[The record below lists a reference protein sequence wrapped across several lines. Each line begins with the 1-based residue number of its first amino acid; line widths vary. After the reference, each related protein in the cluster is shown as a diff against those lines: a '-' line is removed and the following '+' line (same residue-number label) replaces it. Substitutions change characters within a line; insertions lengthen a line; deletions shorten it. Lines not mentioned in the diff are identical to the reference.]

1 MFLLALRRRAA
12 WVGLSIVIGAAA
24 SKASAGEA
32 AECPATLVPSAQQT
46 QLAERQA
53 RDRGFLWRIERDGK
67 RSWLFGTV
75 HVARFEWSF
84 PGPQLAQAL
93 KQARVLALELDFSDP
108 QALADAL
115 QVAAAAGSPTLP
127 PALRA
132 RLARRLAAECLP
144 ESLLTLLPP
153 ALQAAT
159 LGALAGR
166 RDGLDPAWAVDSML
180 AARARA
186 ADLRVVSLET
196 LSAQLAALQ
205 GPHGEQSLRFVQR
218 TLDSLDSGQAA
229 PQVQRI
235 AEVWAAGDLAALE
248 RWPEWCDCM
257 NDADDRALMRRLLDE
272 RNASMADRIDAL
284 HREEAPVLAAVGALH
299 MVGPQGLPARLAARG
314 YRVERVLFAR

>member
-1 MFLLALRRRAA
+1 MFLLALRQRAA
-12 WVGLSIVIGAAA
+12 WVGLSVAIVAAA
-24 SKASAGEA
+24 GTAAAGQA
-32 AECPATLVPSAQQT
+32 AECPATAVPTAQQT

-93 KQARVLALELDFSDP
+93 KQARVLAVELDLSDP

-115 QVAAAAGSPTLP
+115 QAVAAAGSPALP

-166 RDGLDPAWAVDSML
+166 RDGLDPAWAIDSML

-186 ADLRVVSLET
+186 AELRIASLET
-196 LSAQLAALQ
+196 LAAQLAALQ
-205 GPHGEQSLRFVQR
+205 GPHGEQSLRFVER
-218 TLDSLDSGQAA
+218 TLDTLDSGQAA

-248 RWPEWCDCM
+248 RWPDWCDCM
-257 NDADDRALMRRLLDE
+257 NDAGDRALMRRLLED
-272 RNASMADRIDAL
+272 RNGTMAERIDAL
-284 HREEAPVLAAVGALH
+284 HREGAPVLAAVGALH
-299 MVGPQGLPARLAARG
+299 MVGPQGLPALLAARG

>member
-1 MFLLALRRRAA
+1 MFLPALRRHLALL
-12 WVGLSIVIGAAA
+12 GLSVLFGAAA
-24 SKASAGEA
+24 GSASAAEA
-32 AECPATLVPSAQQT
+32 AACPAIAAPTAQQT

-67 RSWLFGTV
+67 RSWLFGTI

-84 PGPQLAQAL
+84 PGPQLAQTL
-93 KQARVLALELDFSDP
+93 KQARVLALELDLSDP

-115 QVAAAAGSPTLP
+115 QTAAATGSPALP
-127 PALRA
+127 PTLRA

-166 RDGLDPAWAVDSML
+166 RDGLDPAWAIDSML

-186 ADLRVVSLET
+186 AAMRIVSLET
-196 LSAQLAALQ
+196 LAAQLDALQ
-205 GPHGEQSLRFVQR
+205 GPRGEQSLRFVER

-248 RWPEWCDCM
+248 RWPDWCDCM
-257 NDADDRALMRRLLDE
+257 NDAGDRALMRRLLED
-272 RNASMADRIDAL
+272 RNAAMVERIDAL
-284 HREEAPVLAAVGALH
+284 HREGAPVLAAVGSLH

-314 YRVERVLFAR
+314 FRVERVLFAR

>member
-12 WVGLSIVIGAAA
+12 WVGLSVAIVAAA
-24 SKASAGEA
+24 GTASAGQA
-32 AECPATLVPSAQQT
+32 AECPATAVPTAQQT
-46 QLAERQA
+46 QIAERQA
-53 RDRGFLWRIERDGK
+53 RDRGFLWRIERNGK

-115 QVAAAAGSPTLP
+115 QAAAAAGSPTLP

-166 RDGLDPAWAVDSML
+166 RDGLDPAWAIDAML

-186 ADLRVVSLET
+186 ADLRIVSLET
-196 LSAQLAALQ
+196 LAAQLAALQ
-205 GPHGEQSLRFVQR
+205 GPHGEQSLRFVER
-218 TLDSLDSGQAA
+218 TLDSLDSGRAA
-229 PQVQRI
+229 PQVQRV
-235 AEVWAAGDLAALE
+235 AEVWATGDLAALE

-257 NDADDRALMRRLLDE
+257 NDAGDRALMRRLLDE
-272 RNASMADRIDAL
+272 RNAAMADRIDAL

-314 YRVERVLFAR
+314 FRVERVLFAR